1 MGYKRPVKTFVIEF
15 DDEEYEGLE
24 IEMKSLPLGEFLRVS
39 KMMQNDD
46 KSDEHV
52 EELLKVFGRALVRW
66 NLTEDDDSPV
76 PCGYE
81 GVLTLDIDFAMAV
94 MGGWVNGMADVSKS
108 LGKDSNSTGTSPV
121 PPIPMDLAG

>member
-15 DDEEYEGLE
+15 DDEEYAGLE
-24 IEMKSLPLGEFLRVS
+24 VEVKSLPLGEFLRVS

-52 EELLKVFGRALVRW
+52 EELLKVFAGALVRW
-66 NLTEDDDSPV
+66 NLTEEDDTAV
-76 PCGYE
+76 PCDYS

-94 MGGWVNGMADVSKS
+94 IGGWVNGMADVSKS
-108 LGKDSNSTGTSPV
+108 LGKDSNSTVTSQA